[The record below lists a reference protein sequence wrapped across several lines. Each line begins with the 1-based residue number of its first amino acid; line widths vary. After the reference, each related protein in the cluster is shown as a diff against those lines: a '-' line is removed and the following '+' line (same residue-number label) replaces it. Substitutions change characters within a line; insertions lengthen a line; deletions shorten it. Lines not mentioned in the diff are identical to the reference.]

1 MLDEQKFLVSFEK
14 FLIKEFSLEN
24 LMAYKAI
31 QAFEDEDDSGKALEL
46 AERIYREFC
55 RPDSQ
60 MEVNISWDLR
70 EKIGA
75 FFKEKPSC
83 GDPSLAEAN
92 CFRQSRQSC
101 FSLCLLTHSEDSNSQ
116 LNFKN
121 SSQIP

>member
-1 MLDEQKFLVSFEK
+1 
-14 FLIKEFSLEN
+14 
-24 LMAYKAI
+24 MAYKAI

-83 GDPSLAEAN
+83 GDPSLAEAKSLLQTIKAELFQLMFIDT
-92 CFRQSRQSC
+92 FRRFKQSAEFQE
-101 FSLCLLTHSEDSNSQ
+101 FKSNTMIALQQTDKTAS
-116 LNFKN
+116 
-121 SSQIP
+121 I